1 VHVRSAS
8 GRKLKEEPE
17 TVLVVVS
24 LDSDGYRGILRPDRT
39 VICVNPPLESV
50 SPFGE
55 PKMNPAKIVIRFEQ
69 VSEQTEGPVRRI
81 VGFVRAKNMLQLF
94 DAADLEAN
102 PREAKAGAVTA
113 DIIDSICET
122 PETFPFKT
130 KGVLVGASN
139 YNALE
144 RKRYEIRFENTK
156 IEGILDGGHN
166 MLAIG
171 TYVLARALGDDRIFK
186 KIKRWTELKDAW
198 AGNRAEITELKRVA
212 GEESGNGPLDFLV
225 PVEVLVPADIT
236 NADTVD
242 EFNSSLLDICAARNN
257 NVELTLET
265 KANKK
270 GFYEYLRKSLQPSIA
285 NRVEWKTNDGGE
297 IKVRDLIALAW
308 IPMSVIDLPVDFKIP
323 PQNLYR
329 NKGELAKHF
338 DTLMSDERVSSVSDG
353 DYTHELH
360 NTAVHSALVIAGEL
374 PELYD
379 KIYRDFPAAY
389 NGDRDGRFGGL
400 AVVKMADKMRSKP
413 RAHFT
418 DVEVDYAYP
427 DGLIMPLVYGLKAL
441 MAKDANGNVHW
452 KEDPFR
458 FLDEHLESIVKKY
471 RVILDAFRAD
481 PQKVGKNEGSYDLVL
496 DAFETEVLK
505 RQAVAASA
513 RGPRS

>member
-1 VHVRSAS
+1 MN
-8 GRKLKEEPE
+8 
-17 TVLVVVS
+17 
-24 LDSDGYRGILRPDRT
+24 SDK
-39 VICVNPPLESV
+39 V
-50 SPFGE
+50 
-55 PKMNPAKIVIRFEQ
+55 VIRFEQ

-102 PREAKAGAVTA
+102 PREAKAGTVTE
-113 DIIDSICET
+113 DIIGSICDT

-139 YNALE
+139 YSALE
-144 RKRYEIRFENTK
+144 RRRYEIRFENPK

-171 TYVLARALGDDRIFK
+171 TYVLSKALGDEKLTK
-186 KIKRWTELKDAW
+186 KIKRWTDLKEAW
-198 AGNRAEITELKRVA
+198 VANRSEIAALRKLE
-212 GEESGNGPLDFLV
+212 GEDPASGPLEFLV
-225 PVEVLVPADIT
+225 PVEVLVPADIE
-236 NADTVD
+236 NDDVVD

-270 GFYEYLRKSLQPSIA
+270 GFYEYLRKSLQPTIA
-285 NRVEWKTNDGGE
+285 NRVEWKTNDGGDV
-297 IKVRDLIALAW
+297 KVRDLIALAW
-308 IPMSVIDLPVDFKIP
+308 IPLSVIDLPIEIKIP
-323 PQNLYR
+323 PQNIYG
-329 NKGELAKHF
+329 NKGDLARHF
-338 DTLMSDERVSSVSDG
+338 DTLMSNEAVSSVSDG

-360 NTAVHSALVIAGEL
+360 NTAVHSALVITGQL

-379 KIYRDFPAAY
+379 KIYREFPAAY
-389 NGDRDGRFGGL
+389 NGDREGRFGGL
-400 AVVKMADKMRSKP
+400 AVVKMADRMRSKP
-413 RAHFT
+413 RTHFT

-441 MAKDANGNVHW
+441 MEKDAKGHVRW

-505 RQAVAASA
+505 RQAVAVSA
-513 RGPRS
+513 MGARS

>member
-1 VHVRSAS
+1 
-8 GRKLKEEPE
+8 
-17 TVLVVVS
+17 
-24 LDSDGYRGILRPDRT
+24 
-39 VICVNPPLESV
+39 
-50 SPFGE
+50 
-55 PKMNPAKIVIRFEQ
+55 MNPAKIVIRFEQ
-69 VSEQTEGPVRRI
+69 VSEQTEGPVCRI

-122 PETFPFKT
+122 PDTFPFKT

-139 YNALE
+139 YAALE

-198 AGNRAEITELKRVA
+198 AANRTEIEELKRLA
-212 GEESGNGPLDFLV
+212 GEESGSGPLDFLV
-225 PVEVLVPADIT
+225 PVEVLVPADT
-236 NADTVD
+236 ANSDAVD

-270 GFYEYLRKSLQPSIA
+270 GFYEYLRKSLPPSIA
-285 NRVEWKTNDGGE
+285 SRVEWKTNDGGE

-308 IPMSVIDLPVDFKIP
+308 IPLSVIDLPVDFKIP

-338 DTLMSDERVSSVSDG
+338 DTLMSDERVSSVSNG

-374 PELYD
+374 PDIYD

-400 AVVKMADKMRSKP
+400 SVVKMADRMRVKP

-427 DGLIMPLVYGLKAL
+427 DGLILPLVYGLKAL
-441 MAKDANGNVHW
+441 MAKEANGHVCW
-452 KEDPFR
+452 KEDPFH

-505 RQAVAASA
+505 RQAVVTSA
-513 RGPRS
+513 REARS